1 MNYKSKKEC
10 KEFKSL
16 FYSAFKHVNEV
27 IDDYSFYFRLIGSA
41 KRNLVIE
48 KHNKGFD
55 FDYQII
61 FYQSIVC
68 LNSEELKK
76 LKKRFR
82 DAFDDFFACRGY
94 KNGDDST
101 SAITI
106 KKLED
111 NQIHHS
117 YDVTL
122 MSYNSN
128 NVLCIMKYYDN
139 HKTIMGF
146 NEMKNSPMYN
156 EKYKKIKG
164 TTKWAELRE
173 KYLKKQKDH
182 NGEKKS
188 FSLLMEV
195 VNEIQI

>member
-1 MNYKSKKEC
+1 MNYKSKREC
-10 KEFKSL
+10 KEYKSL
-16 FYSAFKHVNEV
+16 FYDAYRYVNEV

-48 KHNKGFD
+48 KPNKGFD

-61 FYQSIVC
+61 FYQSIVG
-68 LNSEELKK
+68 LKSDELKK
-76 LKKRFR
+76 LKKRFI
-82 DAFDDFFACRGY
+82 DAFDDFFVSRGY
-94 KNGDDST
+94 KNGEDST

-106 KKLED
+106 KKLEN

-128 NVLCIMKYYDN
+128 NVLCIMKYFDN
-139 HKTIMGF
+139 KKTIMGF
-146 NEMKNSPMYN
+146 NEMKKSPMYN

-164 TTKWAELRE
+164 SENWAELRE
-173 KYLKKQKDH
+173 KYLEKQENH

-188 FSLLMEV
+188 FSLLMET
-195 VNEIQI
+195 VNEIDV

>member
-16 FYSAFKHVNEV
+16 FYNAYKYVNEV

-48 KHNKGFD
+48 KPNKGFD

-61 FYQSIVC
+61 FYQSIVG
-68 LNSEELKK
+68 LKSHELME

-82 DAFDDFFACRGY
+82 DAFDDFFLSKGY
-94 KNGDDST
+94 KNGEDST

-106 KKLED
+106 KKLV
-111 NQIHHS
+111 NNVIHHS
-117 YDVTL
+117 YDITL

-128 NVLCIMKYYDN
+128 DVLCIMKYFDK
-139 HKTIMGF
+139 HKTILGF
-146 NEMKNSPMYN
+146 NEMRNSPMYN
-156 EKYKKIKG
+156 ERYKKIKG
-164 TTKWAELRE
+164 SKKWAELRE
-173 KYLKKQKDH
+173 KYLEKQEKH

-188 FSLLMEV
+188 FSLLMEA
-195 VNEIQI
+195 VNEMNI